1 MASRQRRGA
10 DDSSSRTSRV
20 LKWVGAATA
29 VISLILGAR
38 QLITIATDRA
48 QRSRES
54 TEFTALARQQ
64 ADRSEFAEAW
74 RSLDRA
80 EERSRTEA
88 TAAAR
93 LDVGFRWLEEGRPGS
108 DQPFSRIT
116 DTVMPALDRALLD
129 PRHPRRADIL
139 AHLGWATFLK
149 GRETGTG
156 DPAPLYKQAL
166 AIDPHNVYANVM
178 LGHWLVW
185 QGEPLDAARPY
196 FDAAVANGQ
205 QRPLVRY
212 FQLAALR
219 NRNDTSADTELIRV
233 VNSMRRQ
240 NETLDEQS
248 ARTAY
253 VAYVGRYGPRA
264 RTTDAGDIGIPPS
277 DLLATFA
284 WLTRMPGVSDRPDVN
299 DRVVATLKKTA
310 VERDGSKRG
319 N

>member
-20 LKWVGAATA
+20 LKWIGAATA
-29 VISLILGAR
+29 VISLVLGAR
-38 QLITIATDRA
+38 QLITIVSDRA

-64 ADRSEFAEAW
+64 SDRGEFAEAW

-80 EERSRTEA
+80 EERSRTDA

-93 LDVGFRWLEEGRPGS
+93 LDVGFRWLEDGRPGTG
-108 DQPFSRIT
+108 QPLSRIT
-116 DTVMPALDRALLD
+116 DAVVPALDRALLD

-149 GRETGTG
+149 GRETGSG

-178 LGHWLVW
+178 LAHWLVW
-185 QGEPLDAARPY
+185 QGESLDAARPY
-196 FDAAVANGQ
+196 FDAAIESGHE
-205 QRPLVRY
+205 RLLVRT

-219 NRNDTSADTELIRV
+219 NRNDTAADTELIRV
-233 VNSMRRQ
+233 VTAMHRQ
-240 NETLDEQS
+240 NEMLDQRS
-248 ARTAY
+248 ARAAY
-253 VAYVGRYGPRA
+253 VAYVHRYGPRA
-264 RTTDAGDIGIPPS
+264 QTPETGDGGIPAA
-277 DLLATFA
+277 DLVATFV
-284 WLTRMPGVSDRPDVN
+284 WLTRMSGVSDGVDIN
-299 DRVVATLKKTA
+299 DHVIATLNKAAGKG
-310 VERDGSKRG
+310 DH
-319 N
+319 

>member
-64 ADRSEFAEAW
+64 ADRGEFAEAW

-80 EERSRTEA
+80 EERSRTDA

-93 LDVGFRWLEEGRPGS
+93 LDVGFRWLEEGRPGP

-116 DTVMPALDRALLD
+116 DPVVPALDRALLN
-129 PRHPRRADIL
+129 PQHPRRADIL

-156 DPAPLYKQAL
+156 DPAPMYKQAL

-178 LGHWLVW
+178 LAHWLVW

-196 FDAAVANGQ
+196 FDAAIASGHE
-205 QRPLVRY
+205 RPLVRT

-219 NRNDTSADTELIRV
+219 NRNDTASDAELIRV
-233 VNSMRRQ
+233 VTAMRQQ
-240 NETLDEQS
+240 NEMLDQRS
-248 ARTAY
+248 ARAAY
-253 VAYVGRYGPRA
+253 VAYVRRYGPRT
-264 RTTDAGDIGIPPS
+264 RTTDAGDSGIPAA
-277 DLLATFA
+277 DLVATFM
-284 WLTRMPGVSDRPDVN
+284 WLARISGVSDGAAID
-299 DRVVATLKKTA
+299 DQVVATLNKTA
-310 VERDGSKRG
+310 GKRDH
-319 N
+319 